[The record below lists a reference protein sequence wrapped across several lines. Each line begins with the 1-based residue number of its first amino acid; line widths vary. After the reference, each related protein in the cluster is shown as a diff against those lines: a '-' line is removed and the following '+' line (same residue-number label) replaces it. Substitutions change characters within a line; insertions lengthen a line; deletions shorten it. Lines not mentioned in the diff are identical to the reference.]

1 MTEPFHLPT
10 SRIIHIPTVFDGSN
24 EKKLPAFGPQ
34 SIYCHICGKP
44 MLVLD
49 KQADMVIYEC
59 LECGPESDTLV
70 YQHEI
75 LSTVD
80 SKPQYN
86 KEKDNEILLSNDESI
101 KKSSRCVE
109 REILSKL
116 DSILTSKSTVQAYK
130 HFLDVGCSF
139 ANELIDKC
147 NIAEPTAHRAIKKLQ
162 KHNLIQPISPVKTRR
177 KGPCPII
184 YQVRDASKQEI
195 DKALNRVMRYQVK
208 YYGFIEQVYQLTLS
222 QVVDQ
227 EIQYRKIIQVAKQHG
242 CYGYHFVDVADE
254 VARKLAYDGCK
265 VWRN

>member
-1 MTEPFHLPT
+1 MTGIIQSTGASHTKTRNGSIKNPPT
-10 SRIIHIPTVFDGSN
+10 
-24 EKKLPAFGPQ
+24 GPQ
-34 SIYCHICGKP
+34 PEDYPIWDKPIQTLDQSEAVIECSGYGSI
-44 MLVLD
+44 
-49 KQADMVIYEC
+49 
-59 LECGPESDTLV
+59 SDAAM
-70 YQHEI
+70 YQWEI
-75 LSTVD
+75 LSTKD
-80 SKPQYN
+80 SKSQYN
-86 KEKDNEILLSNDESI
+86 KDKEKKILLSNDESI
-101 KKSSRCVE
+101 KKNGRDVE

-116 DSILTSKSTVQAYK
+116 DRILTSKSTIQAYK

-177 KGPCPII
+177 RGPCPII

-242 CYGYHFVDVADE
+242 CYGYHFLDIADE
-254 VARKLAYDGCK
+254 IARKLAYDGYK